1 MIIGNF
7 FLNICAIGI
16 LVMNADSIYY
26 RSDALQELK
35 LIPITGEYNI
45 RDDNNNVVEIT
56 AMADAEGILYWYRR
70 IETPVCLTG
79 ECKLVDV
86 GLYWYC
92 TGTFLGLEVYG
103 EPLTKTD
110 HSKFS
115 DADYDKLMSV
125 LNNDWSSLKEY
136 DFSDLIEEKAE
147 GDVDAASGATR
158 KEIASEAVADAVYT
172 TYTLWHLVHNGE
184 KEQLSKLTADQLNK
198 SHLANKLITNGRKE
212 YRYFLLDL
220 LGLGKLAPSDEINSL
235 MMEGLKSGDDP
246 YLKNLAF
253 RALSMT
259 PIDSPGIQS
268 ALAGIYPDFSPD
280 EKLQILMALKGLR
293 YLGSPLYHVLAK
305 DLDIENEWF
314 SVKILTVLLH
324 GSGHAVQVV
333 EIARKLSES
342 QNSFICDS
350 ALEFLNTG
358 H

>member
-7 FLNICAIGI
+7 FLNICALSI

-35 LIPITGEYNI
+35 LIPIAGEYSI

-92 TGTFLGLEVYG
+92 TGSFLGLEVYG

-147 GDVDAASGATR
+147 GEVDGASGATR
-158 KEIASEAVADAVYT
+158 KEIASEAVDHAVYT
-172 TYTLWHLVHNGE
+172 TYTLWHLAHNGE
-184 KEQLSKLTADQLNK
+184 KEQLSELTAGQLN
-198 SHLANKLITNGRKE
+198 SGHLATKLIASGRKE
-212 YRYFLLDL
+212 YHYFLLDL
-220 LGLGKLAPSDEINSL
+220 FGLGKLDQSAEINSL
-235 MMEGLKSGDDP
+235 IMDGLRSENDP

-253 RALSMT
+253 KSLSMT
-259 PIDSPGIQS
+259 RIDDPGIQL
-268 ALAGIYPDFSPD
+268 ALAGIYPDFSAD
-280 EKLQILMALKGLR
+280 EKLPILMALKGLR
-293 YLGSPLYHVLAK
+293 YLGPPLYHVLEK

-314 SVKILTVLLH
+314 SVKILNVLLH
-324 GSGHAVQVV
+324 GSGHTERVK

-342 QNSFICDS
+342 PNSFIRDS
-350 ALEFLNTG
+350 ALKFLNAG